1 MRCVNVMQC
10 GVVVDWLANRCGVD
24 YWSYAIVPLAGAL
37 AGFINAMAGSGSL
50 LTLPAL
56 MVAGL
61 DSGVA
66 NGANRIGILL
76 QSATSFATYWRKG
89 VRGFLPIMPLAL
101 PAMLGGIGG
110 ALFAVRVPSEVLDR
124 VIGVLLLA
132 MVGLMFFDSS
142 RWKGEARPVD
152 CAMLRRPWLW
162 VAFVGIGFYGGF
174 IQVGSNFFI
183 LLALIYLGGMDLLH
197 ANAFKLLVQLAFTV
211 VVLPIYIYHGRVHWP
226 LALLLSAGS
235 MLGAWIGVNVAVRGG
250 GKLIR
255 WVIIAVVSL
264 FAVRLLLWS

>member
-1 MRCVNVMQC
+1 MQR
-10 GVVVDWLANRCGVD
+10 GVVVVGLANRCSVD

-89 VRGFLPIMPLAL
+89 VRGFL
-101 PAMLGGIGG
+101 
-110 ALFAVRVPSEVLDR
+110 
-124 VIGVLLLA
+124 LLLA

-142 RWKGEARPVD
+142 RWKGESRPVD
-152 CAMLRRPWLW
+152 GAMLRRPWLW

-235 MLGAWIGVNVAVRGG
+235 MLGAWIGANVAVRGG